1 MPISKKV
8 LWIFTSVLVLIL
20 ALCVM
25 VFAYQHKNR
34 RMHDVLHSLI
44 AFNDSVH
51 TLRHNQIIVAKD
63 ESPAN
68 VYQLQMSVTSMEENS
83 EGLIKSLDDSTKEEL
98 DVHTLSSDINNYYK
112 AIEEYIVQN
121 RKQSFLIGELDLYS
135 ERLHAMILKAVEDKG
150 EMYHQYEKMIFSFL
164 KDFSAEKLSMIRGEM
179 DNILASVEDPIVR
192 NISGQ
197 IMLTAEKLYVN
208 NLNLEEKDEF
218 LSKTSENFLS
228 MTSSLSERL
237 QERDDK
243 ITKVLS
249 YTASFIIFLSFAIAL
264 LHWTLINKYVQ
275 RFLKNQSEVMN
286 AIKNRTE
293 IKDVDETVFSPDELG
308 ELTKSMW
315 VVASELREK
324 DKELIRSELKYRTYI
339 DTTPVAV
346 FAANEENNIIEVN
359 NGIVNMLGYS
369 KDEFTLMSVYDIWDE
384 DEELSNAS
392 LERLKREGRLN
403 FVKKFKKQSGGFVY
417 ISMNA
422 IRLADGNIVGF
433 GIDISERVR
442 LEKELKKINE
452 NLLEKVKEEVDKNLR
467 QDQIIQQQKKLV
479 DMGMMVSAIA
489 HQWRQPLNALA
500 LCVQDVK
507 DEYELG
513 SLNEEYLTKYEENTM
528 NLIAHMS
535 KTIDDFRDFF
545 MPDKNQTNFNVI
557 HEITDLVRLL
567 SVQIS
572 SNGIDLSFK
581 CMCDNGRNKCSSYS
595 ENSECVNHNN
605 LIKGYP
611 GEFKQVVI
619 NLIYNSV
626 DSIVEMMEE
635 GKQLDRGKINVI
647 VSCGHDSVNV
657 IVSDNGSGINDDVR
671 SHIFEPYFTTKR
683 EGKGTGIGL
692 YMSKAIIESHMGG
705 KIYAGEQETGACFV
719 IELPSHQS

>member
-384 DEELSNAS
+384 DEELSNA
-392 LERLKREGRLN
+392 
-403 FVKKFKKQSGGFVY
+403 V
-417 ISMNA
+417 
-422 IRLADGNIVGF
+422 
-433 GIDISERVR
+433 
-442 LEKELKKINE
+442 
-452 NLLEKVKEEVDKNLR
+452 
-467 QDQIIQQQKKLV
+467 
-479 DMGMMVSAIA
+479 
-489 HQWRQPLNALA
+489 
-500 LCVQDVK
+500 
-507 DEYELG
+507 
-513 SLNEEYLTKYEENTM
+513 
-528 NLIAHMS
+528 
-535 KTIDDFRDFF
+535 
-545 MPDKNQTNFNVI
+545 
-557 HEITDLVRLL
+557 
-567 SVQIS
+567 
-572 SNGIDLSFK
+572 
-581 CMCDNGRNKCSSYS
+581 
-595 ENSECVNHNN
+595 
-605 LIKGYP
+605 
-611 GEFKQVVI
+611 
-619 NLIYNSV
+619 
-626 DSIVEMMEE
+626 
-635 GKQLDRGKINVI
+635 
-647 VSCGHDSVNV
+647 
-657 IVSDNGSGINDDVR
+657 
-671 SHIFEPYFTTKR
+671 
-683 EGKGTGIGL
+683 
-692 YMSKAIIESHMGG
+692 
-705 KIYAGEQETGACFV
+705 
-719 IELPSHQS
+719 